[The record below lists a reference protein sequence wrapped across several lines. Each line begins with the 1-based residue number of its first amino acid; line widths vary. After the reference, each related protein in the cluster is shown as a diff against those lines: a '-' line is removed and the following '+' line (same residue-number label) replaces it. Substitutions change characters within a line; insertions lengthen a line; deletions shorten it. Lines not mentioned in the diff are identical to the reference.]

1 MLFPTVAAISALIAG
16 VSAVTHDI
24 VVGDSN
30 QNVFKPNS
38 VNAAVGDTVNFIFVS
53 KNHTVTQSTFG
64 VPCSSKQDGFDSNYI
79 AVSNATAQNQFPS
92 WSITLTNTDAI
103 WVYCKQG
110 NHCGQ
115 GMVMAINPTV
125 EKSFDMYL
133 ATAKATLSGNGTTTG
148 NTTAPGAGGA
158 GTSASIAATT
168 SAGVSAGVSAT
179 ASAVRGAP
187 SASGSAT
194 PSGSSLPGTPPSG
207 TPRGAESI
215 KVATGLLTLTAIAM
229 GLIL

>member
-1 MLFPTVAAISALIAG
+1 MLFPTVAVISAFIAG
-16 VSAVTHDI
+16 VSAITHDI

-38 VNAAVGDTVNFIFVS
+38 VSAAVGDTVNFIFVS

-64 VPCSSKQDGFDSNYI
+64 VPCSSKQGGFDSNYI

-115 GMVMAINPTV
+115 GMVMAINPTA

-148 NTTAPGAGGA
+148 NTTAPGATGA
-158 GTSASIAATT
+158 GAVGTSASISAT
-168 SAGVSAGVSAT
+168 ASAGVSAT

-194 PSGSSLPGTPPSG
+194 PSSISLPGTPLSG
-207 TPRGAESI
+207 APRGAESI

-229 GLIL
+229 GLML